1 MRKKLSKGALLLIA
15 LILVVLAGNQIII
28 ALFSRFSEKLILEN
42 HELNALQEL
51 KGALGKVLIYDNQYL
66 VNHEKDIRTSVNQA
80 NIKYHECRKVI
91 APVPHGESWK
101 KIEFMFES
109 LNENV
114 NHLIESAPEDG
125 VLQHIISHQ
134 ILDLIAQVET
144 EIKESVE
151 EINEYEV
158 KSKKVK
164 LHGTITVVVI
174 GMLLILLL
182 TIGSIKF
189 IKGLTRPIEQL
200 LDGIRKIGEG
210 DRDLRVQVDT
220 HDEFQDLAASFNF
233 MIDTLNK
240 TSISEKHLSKI
251 LNNLYGA
258 LIVTDSKAMIRS
270 INASTSSMLRYKEGD
285 LIGKSIK
292 LLFKPDELSVYEGEN
307 EETKLDEL
315 ALQISKLTEMI
326 DKDEHEIPVYMTSVV
341 MKSGDGNPEGMVV
354 VGHDLTKEKEKEAQM
369 EKLRKERMIAIHEA
383 QELERLR
390 LSRDLHDGLG
400 QLLTGISYSVQKLS
414 EEESI
419 DKAFASRLEDQVNAA
434 IQEARNIAQN
444 LTPIVLRDFGLV
456 AAIENLV
463 QRTNQLNKTRFIFRS
478 YSFTERI
485 DEKLEK
491 AIFRICQEA
500 VNNIIKHAGAVEST
514 VELYRV
520 EDMIVLVVE
529 DDGQGFDTAL
539 LYQKEGEGGLGLIS
553 MQERVSAFDGDLVIN
568 SKKGTGTEIV
578 VEIPCRKKKKNEK
591 N

>member
-15 LILVVLAGNQIII
+15 LVLIVLAGNQVIIV
-28 ALFSRFSEKLILEN
+28 LFSRFSEKLIIEN

-66 VNHEKDIRTSVNQA
+66 VNHEEDIRASVNHA
-80 NIKYHECRKVI
+80 NNEYQECRDVI
-91 APVPHGESWK
+91 SPIYHSETWD
-101 KIEFMFES
+101 KIEFMFGS
-109 LNENV
+109 MNENV
-114 NHLIESAPEDG
+114 NKLIESNPEDG
-125 VLQHIISHQ
+125 ALQHIISHQ
-134 ILDLIAQVET
+134 ILDLISQVERL
-144 EIKESVE
+144 IMESVA
-151 EINEYEV
+151 EIDIYEA

-164 LHGTITVVVI
+164 IHGTISMFVI

-182 TIGSIKF
+182 TIGSFKF

-200 LDGIRKIGEG
+200 LDGIKKIGEG
-210 DRDLRVQVDT
+210 NRNLRVQVDSK
-220 HDEFQDLAASFNF
+220 DEFQVLAASFNS

-258 LIVTDSKAMIRS
+258 LIVTDAKARIRS
-270 INASTSSMLRYKEGD
+270 INASTSNMLKYKEVD
-285 LIGKSIK
+285 LIGKDIK
-292 LLFKPDELSVYEGEN
+292 LLFKPDKLSVYKDQ
-307 EETKLDEL
+307 EEDKKLDEL
-315 ALQISKLTEMI
+315 ADQIARLTEML
-326 DKDEHEIPVYMTSVV
+326 DKEKKEIPVYMTSVV
-341 MKSGDGNPEGMVV
+341 MKSGEGNPEGMVV
-354 VGHDLTKEKEKEAQM
+354 VGHDLTEEKEKEVQM

-419 DKAFASRLEDQVNAA
+419 DKEFASRLEEQVNTA

-456 AAIENLV
+456 AAIENLL

-500 VNNIIKHAGAVEST
+500 INNIIKHAEAKEST

-529 DDGQGFDTAL
+529 DDGQGFDTRML
-539 LYQKEGEGGLGLIS
+539 NQGESGLGLIS
-553 MQERVSAFDGDLVIN
+553 MQERVNAFDGELLIS

-578 VEIPCRKKKKNEK
+578 VEVPCRKKKKNG
-591 N
+591 NN